1 MGIGAGQIM
10 REDKKLLMVTI
21 SGPDR
26 PGITAALTQVLM
38 KPNVEIASSTILAF
52 D

>member
-1 MGIGAGQIM
+1 M

-26 PGITAALTQVLM
+26 PGITAALTRVLV
-38 KPNVEIASSTILAF
+38 KHNVEIVASTILAL